1 MHWALGAPW
10 TITDI
15 GDFTGTPTLRGMEK
29 PKQLWSCLCQG
40 PSLTLVCQTGVVAQ
54 NGCPLLSGS
63 GLSPPC
69 NVSCPELGW
78 YVQPA

>member
-10 TITDI
+10 IITNI
-15 GDFTGTPTLRGMEK
+15 GDFTGNPDPERHGKTKTAMEL
-29 PKQLWSCLCQG
+29 PLSGSFLDPGLSDRSC
-40 PSLTLVCQTGVVAQ
+40 
-54 NGCPLLSGS
+54 CPLLSGS

-69 NVSCPELGW
+69 NLSCPELGW